1 MRLMQHIKKYWM
13 EYLLGAAFIIALC
26 HFEQFHRSNLLYEW
40 AVGASGVLIIKI
52 FEYRKR
58 KR

>member
-1 MRLMQHIKKYWM
+1 MQHIKKYWM